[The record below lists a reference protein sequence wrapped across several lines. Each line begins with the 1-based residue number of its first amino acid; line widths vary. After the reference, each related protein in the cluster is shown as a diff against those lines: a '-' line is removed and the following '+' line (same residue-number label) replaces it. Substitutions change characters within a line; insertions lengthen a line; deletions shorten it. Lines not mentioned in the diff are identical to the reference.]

1 MLEAIG
7 VLVLHIPLYA
17 FWTEFAEVEG
27 KVLPRLPAD
36 DLVVTHSQL
45 NAALLA
51 AKAAVGLHHLVL
63 FFGRD
68 PSAGGNAVEAGAKL
82 FDDVRNF
89 SGNFSHTSQS
99 CEALSF
105 RFGRAPQSILAQG

>member
-27 KVLPRLPAD
+27 KVRPRLPAD